1 MSIKILLAEDEKN
14 MRRLI
19 VDYLKKESYVILEA
33 SNGREALELF
43 ERENIDLAILDVMMP
58 ELDGWTVLR
67 KIREKSGI
75 PILMLTARSEEHDE
89 LFGFELGVDDYITK
103 PFSPKILTARIKSIL
118 KRKSD
123 NNDNNL
129 NFDGLIIDKSA
140 HKVYVNN
147 NEIIMTPKEY
157 DLLIYLAENKEKAIS
172 RDKLLDEVWGYDF
185 FGDTRTVDTHIKR
198 LRMKLGDKK
207 EYVQTV
213 RGFGYRFEVKG

>member
-1 MSIKILLAEDEKN
+1 MGIKILLAEDEKN

-75 PILMLTARSEEHDE
+75 PILMLTARGEEHDE

-147 NEIIMTPKEY
+147 IEIIMTPKEY
-157 DLLIYLAENKEKAIS
+157 DLLIYLAENKEKAIT